1 MSDVDTALNAGGGDD
16 EAAAAA
22 AAASATDADKS
33 GDANKGAAG
42 DADKDKGG
50 DGGDDDKSY
59 WPVDWQRR
67 GDEKR
72 QELVGRYGSPEA
84 AFDALDAAQQRIRSG
99 ELLPALPDDPTED
112 ELKEWRKSRDIPADA
127 KGYDLKD
134 IEIEAEDKDTIE
146 SLVAAAHASD
156 QGQDQVVAGIKWYY
170 ETKATQAAARQELDA
185 TQRDETVGALN
196 VEWGANYRRNQNLVK
211 AFLSRVF
218 PEEARVALEGG
229 RFADGRGFF
238 NNPDIMRSLLAV
250 ELEINPAGIVPPR
263 GEGDI
268 QQGLDD
274 EIAEIKKWMRSP
286 RDSEEGKKYW
296 KDKKVQD
303 HYVKLIEIRDKT
315 SATP

>member
-1 MSDVDTALNAGGGDD
+1 MSDVDTALNAGGND

-22 AAASATDADKS
+22 AAESEAAAAAEATAT
-33 GDANKGAAG
+33 AEAAT
-42 DADKDKGG
+42 AAAAKAEA
-50 DGGDDDKSY
+50 DKSY
-59 WPVDWQRR
+59 WPDDWQSR

-72 QELVGRYGSPEA
+72 QELLGRYGSPEA

-99 ELLPALPDDPTED
+99 ELLPALPDDPTDD
-112 ELKEWRKSRDIPADA
+112 ELKEWRKSRGIPSDA